1 MPPPGTHIYSL
12 VDEAV
17 TKYINSDQVRLN
29 TLGAPPTNV
38 IRIFCIIIHDKGVL
52 EMKTRT
58 YSKSIAEAINTF
70 LTEDNWNFRFNEN
83 NGIFEFN
90 LGPLGEIR
98 TINFTV
104 LVREDDYSVYAT
116 LPLGAAIDNKQQLS
130 SMAEFICRAN
140 YGLKSGCF
148 EFDMRD
154 GEIGYK
160 HFTDCE
166 EITPTQAM
174 IANSIYRP
182 AAMFDTYGKGILDI
196 LFKDMSAEEAIDR
209 CESYSETSS
218 HEEKHNSEE
227 LETMLAQLEARL
239 NSKENNSD

>member
-1 MPPPGTHIYSL
+1 MPPSGTHIYSL

-38 IRIFCIIIHDKGVL
+38 ARIFCIIIHDKEVL

-58 YSKSIAEAINTF
+58 YSKSIAEAITTF
-70 LTEDNWNFRFNEN
+70 LTEDDWNFHFDEN
-83 NGIFEFN
+83 TGIFKFN

-98 TINFTV
+98 TINYTV
-104 LVREDDYSVYAT
+104 LVREDSYSVYAT
-116 LPLGAAIDNKQQLS
+116 LPLGADIDNEQQLS

-166 EITPTQAM
+166 EITPAQAM
-174 IANSIYRP
+174 IFNSIYRP
-182 AAMFDTYGKGILDI
+182 AVMFDTYGKGIIDI
-196 LFKDMSAEEAIDR
+196 LFKDMSAKEAIDR
-209 CESYSETSS
+209 CEIIPNRHLMKKGMTLMNRKLYLRTL
-218 HEEKHNSEE
+218 KQ
-227 LETMLAQLEARL
+227 A
-239 NSKENNSD
+239 